1 MKHKTITMGEIK
13 QWRNE
18 KWDRTKELNIKQI
31 KNKENEKQ

>member
-18 KWDRTKELNIKQI
+18 KWDRTKELDNKHI
-31 KNKENEKQ
+31 KNQENGKQ